1 MSRWVEVDSG
11 VVKITGIIT
20 SMDILNRE
28 AIKKTTTTMEGISI
42 TPRAITLHPR
52 QAVTVQAVAV
62 VQAAVVVR
70 VAAVVQAVAAVVQAV
85 EAVRVVA
92 ADRVVVAVVVAAVA
106 VEVAA
111 VVEVDDFAQASSSK
125 EVSRALFIESSFVNQ
140 NVGVSPIS
148 ASQR

>member
-1 MSRWVEVDSG
+1 MSQWVEVDSG

-28 AIKKTTTTMEGISI
+28 AIKKITTTMEGISI
-42 TPRAITLHPR
+42 TSQAITLRPP

-62 VQAAVVVR
+62 VRVAVVVR
-70 VAAVVQAVAAVVQAV
+70 VAAAVQAAAAIQAV

-106 VEVAA
+106 VAVAA

-148 ASQR
+148 ASHR

>member
-28 AIKKTTTTMEGISI
+28 AIKKTTTTMERISI

-70 VAAVVQAVAAVVQAV
+70 VAAAVQAV

-92 ADRVVVAVVVAAVA
+92 ADRVVAAVVVAAVA
-106 VEVAA
+106 VAVAA
-111 VVEVDDFAQASSSK
+111 VVEVDDSAQASSSK

>member
-1 MSRWVEVDSG
+1 MSQWAEVDSG
-11 VVKITGIIT
+11 VVKIIGIIT

-52 QAVTVQAVAV
+52 QAVTVRVAAA
-62 VQAAVVVR
+62 VQAEAVVR
-70 VAAVVQAVAAVVQAV
+70 VAAAVQAVAAVRAV

-106 VEVAA
+106 VAVAA

-148 ASQR
+148 ASHR